1 MRSPGHP
8 ARRHETAKIYAIY
21 PRRLLEDVPVSPM
34 IMYLNRY
41 EYDMLMMMS
50 EEDSERK
57 IQALLVSYCVIRK
70 TILSLVGEGKWC
82 GYPRRLAKK
91 RRFGSFVERQKQGGD
106 RGGGGGSC
114 CHGRGE
120 SFFLVNSNSLVVLDR
135 LTRLTDVIIGHAV
148 FGVDSE

>member
-1 MRSPGHP
+1 
-8 ARRHETAKIYAIY
+8 
-21 PRRLLEDVPVSPM
+21 M

-50 EEDSERK
+50 EEGSERK

-91 RRFGSFVERQKQGGD
+91 RRFGSFVERQKQGSD
-106 RGGGGGSC
+106 RGGGGGRVAMVLEERVFSC
-114 CHGRGE
+114 SRPSHT
-120 SFFLVNSNSLVVLDR
+120 S
-135 LTRLTDVIIGHAV
+135 H
-148 FGVDSE
+148 